1 MYSIMIN
8 IGRVCIIYWGDSNVS
23 ISLAPLPENTIH
35 LLPMSELNIQGSVCS
50 NKAVANNST
59 SVPHIEFLFMFYLT
73 T

>member
-8 IGRVCIIYWGDSNVS
+8 IDRACNIYWGRVQCT

-35 LLPMSELNIQGSVCS
+35 LLPMSELNIQISVCS

-59 SVPHIEFLFMFYLT
+59 SVPHVEFLFIFDFT